1 MSDIAYYNDDYSR
14 HLDVLENFVK
24 TFETA
29 VDKISAGAACD
40 SEVSRIKDIK
50 KSFGLELCLIKD
62 KAVRAQYDIKAK
74 EYEKRFNDCLKD
86 IQTIKSKSD
95 RSDLMKGTTKMT
107 ISTAGKTN
115 DELLQGA
122 SKYQDQTVESID
134 RTRGLIEQS
143 KEVGTATLE
152 VLKQQREQI
161 KEIDIEVSNID
172 DNLKK
177 AEKLLTGFARR
188 MATDRLLQCLFGLN
202 LCVLIAVIVY
212 VIYTKKGFT
221 TTTTSSAFN
230 PGTVLSPTFAP
241 VKAPTVS
248 I

>member
-24 TFETA
+24 TFETSI
-29 VDKISAGAACD
+29 DKITAGAACD

-62 KAVRAQYDIKAK
+62 KAVRAQYDSKAK
-74 EYEKRFNDCLKD
+74 EYEKRFNDCMKD
-86 IQTIKSKSD
+86 IQAIKMKSD
-95 RSDLMKGTTKMT
+95 KNDLMKGTTKLT

-115 DELLQGA
+115 DELLEGA
-122 SKYQDQTVESID
+122 TKYQDQTVESLD
-134 RTRGLIEQS
+134 RTKALIEQS

-161 KEIDIEVSNID
+161 KEIDVEVSNID
-172 DNLKK
+172 NNLKK

-188 MATDRLLQCLFGLN
+188 MATDRMLQLLFGLN

-212 VIYTKKGFT
+212 VIYTKKGFS
-221 TTTTSSAFN
+221 TSSSTGAFS
-230 PGTVLSPTFAP
+230 PGTGYSPTH
-241 VKAPTVS
+241 APTFKT
-248 I
+248 